1 MTEITIYIDEDL
13 KEKAENVLKSIGMD
27 LPTAIT
33 MFLTKVAVEK
43 RIPFEIELNE
53 E

>member
-1 MTEITIYIDEDL
+1 MTEITICIDEDL
-13 KEKAENVLKSIGMD
+13 KEKAEEVLNSMGID
-27 LPTAIT
+27 LPTVIT